1 MHQEYSVGVD
11 LHQAPADVCN
21 AWQIATSIA
30 KEQDWDGI
38 SDERE
43 NGD

>member
-1 MHQEYSVGVD
+1 MHPEYSVGVD
-11 LHQAPADVCN
+11 LYRAPVDVCN